1 MTDEQFLRFFDE
13 LGQHARPAA
22 PMRFGHRE
30 HLRLAWLSL
39 SREGEQQGAATTIA
53 TIQRFAAAHGASEK
67 YHETITRFWLRLV
80 AHHLDADPPASSFDD
95 FLSHSPRLLDT
106 GLMRRHYRPETLAG
120 ERARREWVEPD
131 LVPLP
136 A

>member
-1 MTDEQFLRFFDE
+1 MTDEEFLRFFDGV
-13 LGQHARPAA
+13 GQWAGPV
-22 PMRFGHRE
+22 RFGHRE
-30 HLRLAWLSL
+30 HLRLAWLCL
-39 SREGEQQGAATTIA
+39 SRDGEARGGARTIA
-53 TIQRFAAAHGASEK
+53 AIRRVAAAHGASEK

-80 AHHLDADPPASSFDD
+80 AHHLASDPAAVSFDD
-95 FLSHSPRLLDT
+95 FLSHSPRLLDV

-131 LVPLP
+131 LAPLP